1 MMNTSS
7 APLVNAVRLF
17 AYQHRECLSSVLLD
31 EDTIEVLA
39 TVSRGDYANMYKA
52 ASPLLDKV
60 PRHLHEKLFETMSD
74 ALVTPKPVFVHDGT
88 TESSIRCIS
97 WAFEEVKKCI
107 ADATATSAASPLK
120 EKTAPSINDS
130 PVSRSESTPV
140 TNRSPSTS
148 NNKQAGEG
156 EGRNPQYKIKHRQKY
171 RTKEQSRRHSKLMTA
186 GHSDLAPLT
195 LVPQSTTSGSSTT
208 MSTPLFDRCG
218 VFHVPNRKFGTSFF
232 ALPDGT
238 SPPLNAH
245 AVALFRAGHLPR
257 LELIPVFQE
266 KSTRCK
272 WTVQDTIALKRAVKA
287 HLSSAINRDHPGS
300 DGQSKSIVHP
310 PSVKD
315 MKEITSRWD
324 KHDWIQ
330 IVRAANISSF
340 PWNAC
345 RARYLKMDAP
355 WASEV
360 QPEGEADQDRVLESS
375 SSLATLEADSP
386 TTQDWTSDEDAVLL
400 EKEEINRILSDP
412 ANDGWFGVAR
422 HLHSRVGCRRIGD
435 VECRRTPLETLRR
448 WRFLQD
454 EAVRTTPRRPWTPRE
469 DDLLRKHV
477 PTQKSW
483 DKIAV
488 ILGTL
493 RTPQQCLH
501 RYHKRLQE
509 GRIKG
514 RWGSDEVVR
523 LLDAVKVANNGQGD
537 AIVDS
542 SWVEI
547 AKSVRTRSDVQ
558 CREKWIGTLRPGLQR
573 GGWTHQ
579 EDCKLKDAIKTAAAQ
594 KQSEQQNGGDA
605 GSASSTQGSGAAA
618 AASAPPAP
626 PSPAAAQS
634 ASGGHNWKL
643 VASLMNNGRDSL
655 QCQRRASIMWSDEE
669 INRLREALAVQRGA
683 GPDDDVSVQF
693 MIENYS
699 WDQIAWQVGTRSVR
713 QCRSQTRYLYA

>member
-1 MMNTSS
+1 MVNTSS
-7 APLVNAVRLF
+7 APLVNAVRHF
-17 AYQHRECLSSVLLD
+17 AHQHRECLSSVLLD
-31 EDTIEVLA
+31 QDTIVVLSR
-39 TVSRGDYANMYKA
+39 VSRGDYANMYKA
-52 ASPLLDKV
+52 ASLLLDKV

-74 ALVTPKPVFVHDGT
+74 ALVRPKPEFADDGT
-88 TESSIRCIS
+88 LASSMRYLVS
-97 WAFEEVKKCI
+97 AYDRVQKCI
-107 ADATATSAASPLK
+107 ADATASAATQRN
-120 EKTAPSINDS
+120 ETAPFVVRSSSS
-130 PVSRSESTPV
+130 PTEAAPAVDCSAVSRAEPTLVADCFPSTP
-140 TNRSPSTS
+140 ND
-148 NNKQAGEG
+148 KQAAET
-156 EGRNPQYKIKHRQKY
+156 EGRTQQHKLKHKQKY
-171 RTKEQSRRHSKLMTA
+171 RTKEQTRRQSKLMTA
-186 GHSDLAPLT
+186 GHSELAPLT
-195 LVPQSTTSGSSTT
+195 LVPQLTTSASSAAV
-208 MSTPLFDRCG
+208 STPLFDRCG

-238 SPPLNAH
+238 PPPLNAH

-272 WTVQDTIALKRAVKA
+272 WTTQDTIALKRAVKA
-287 HLSSAINRDHPGS
+287 HLSFVINRDNPAS
-300 DGQSKSIVHP
+300 DGQSKDVVP
-310 PSVKD
+310 LPSVKD

-324 KHDWIQ
+324 KHDWIH

-360 QPEGEADQDRVLESS
+360 QPEGETDQDRVPETS
-375 SSLATLEADSP
+375 SSLTTLEADSP

-422 HLHSRVGCRRIGD
+422 HLHARVGCRRFGD
-435 VECRRTPLETLRR
+435 VERRRTALETLRR

-454 EAVRTTPRRPWTPRE
+454 EAVRTTPRRPWTPKE

-477 PTQKSW
+477 PTQKAW

-509 GRIKG
+509 GRVIG
-514 RWGSDEVVR
+514 RWSSDEVVR
-523 LLDAVKVANNGQGD
+523 LLDAVNLVNNGQGGG
-537 AIVDS
+537 IVDS
-542 SWVEI
+542 SWVDI

-573 GGWTHQ
+573 GGWTHR
-579 EDCKLKDAIKTAAAQ
+579 EDCRLNEAIRTAAAQ
-594 KQSEQQNGGDA
+594 KNEQKNGGD
-605 GSASSTQGSGAAA
+605 GGGGASSSSMQGGAAA
-618 AASAPPAP
+618 AAA
-626 PSPAAAQS
+626 
-634 ASGGHNWKL
+634 GHNNNWKL

-669 INRLREALAVQRGA
+669 ISRLRQAIAVQRGA
-683 GPDDDVSVQF
+683 GSDDDDVSAQF
-693 MIENYS
+693 MIENYR
-699 WDQIAWQVGTRSVR
+699 WEQIAWQVGTRSVR